1 MSLNLMEK
9 RLLSLYRELYGR
21 EYDVNDTRTYENS
34 KEYLKSNELQTTY
47 LLFQRANVL
56 YPNYHFMKGQHGVYS
71 TRVQTTI
78 DHLNQSE
85 QDIQNFYQTYESV
98 KNGDYFNYYCQL
110 LSTLY
115 PYFPDYQIYKITL
128 TGYLFRDIVNQANGT
143 EQLGKILLAT
153 QDIFYPEGLTELQDS
168 FQQNHNPVDVSL
180 QEATWNR
187 STIQEAIWNRSTIQ
201 EAIWDKLTIL
211 GVIPMEPDYH
221 KSNTKPVQKT
231 IGTISKKSVSQ
242 EN

>member
-21 EYDVNDTRTYENS
+21 EYNVNDTRTYEKS

-47 LLFQRANVL
+47 LLFQRENVL
-56 YPNYHFMKGQHGVYS
+56 YPNYHFMKGQHGIYS

-153 QDIFYPEGLTELQDS
+153 QDIFFSKGLTELQDS
-168 FQQNHNPVDVSL
+168 FLQNHDSIDSSL
-180 QEATWNR
+180 QE
-187 STIQEAIWNRSTIQ
+187 STSIQ

>member
-21 EYDVNDTRTYENS
+21 EYDVNDTRTYENL

-115 PYFPDYQIYKITL
+115 PYFPDYQIYINYSYRISVSRYCKSSKR
-128 TGYLFRDIVNQANGT
+128 YGT
-143 EQLGKILLAT
+143 IR
-153 QDIFYPEGLTELQDS
+153 QDS
-168 FQQNHNPVDVSL
+168 VSDARYFL
-180 QEATWNR
+180 PRRFDRTTR
-187 STIQEAIWNRSTIQ
+187 FFST
-201 EAIWDKLTIL
+201 
-211 GVIPMEPDYH
+211 EP
-221 KSNTKPVQKT
+221 
-231 IGTISKKSVSQ
+231 
-242 EN
+242 

>member
-153 QDIFYPEGLTELQDS
+153 QDIFFSKGLTELQDF
-168 FQQNHNPVDVSL
+168 FQQNHDSIDSSL
-180 QEATWNR
+180 QE
-187 STIQEAIWNRSTIQ
+187 STSIQ

-231 IGTISKKSVSQ
+231 IGTISKKSVAQ

>member
-1 MSLNLMEK
+1 MSVII
-9 RLLSLYRELYGR
+9 Y
-21 EYDVNDTRTYENS
+21 
-34 KEYLKSNELQTTY
+34 SN
-47 LLFQRANVL
+47 
-56 YPNYHFMKGQHGVYS
+56 
-71 TRVQTTI
+71 
-78 DHLNQSE
+78 
-85 QDIQNFYQTYESV
+85 
-98 KNGDYFNYYCQL
+98 
-110 LSTLY
+110 
-115 PYFPDYQIYKITL
+115 
-128 TGYLFRDIVNQANGT
+128 IVNQANGT

-153 QDIFYPEGLTELQDS
+153 QDIFYPEGLTELQDF

-180 QEATWNR
+180 QEAT
-187 STIQEAIWNRSTIQ
+187 WNRSTIQ

>member
-1 MSLNLMEK
+1 M
-9 RLLSLYRELYGR
+9 
-21 EYDVNDTRTYENS
+21 
-34 KEYLKSNELQTTY
+34 
-47 LLFQRANVL
+47 L
-56 YPNYHFMKGQHGVYS
+56 YPNYHFIKGQHGVYS
-71 TRVQTTI
+71 TPVQTTI

-153 QDIFYPEGLTELQDS
+153 QDIFYPEGLTELQDF

-180 QEATWNR
+180 QEAT
-187 STIQEAIWNRSTIQ
+187 WNRSTIQ

-231 IGTISKKSVSQ
+231 IGTISKKNVSQ

>member
-47 LLFQRANVL
+47 LLFQRENVL
-56 YPNYHFMKGQHGVYS
+56 YPKYHFMKDPNGVYS

-187 STIQEAIWNRSTIQ
+187 STIQEAIW
-201 EAIWDKLTIL
+201 DKLTIL

-231 IGTISKKSVSQ
+231 IGTISKKSASQ

>member
-187 STIQEAIWNRSTIQ
+187 STIQEAIW
-201 EAIWDKLTIL
+201 DKLTIL